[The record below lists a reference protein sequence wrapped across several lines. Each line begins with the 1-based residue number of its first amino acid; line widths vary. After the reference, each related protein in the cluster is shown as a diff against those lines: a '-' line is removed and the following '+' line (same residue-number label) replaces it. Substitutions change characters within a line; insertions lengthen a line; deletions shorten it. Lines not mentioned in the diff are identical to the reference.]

1 MPAHPCSP
9 EGGPLNEY
17 GRLVDAAGAPL
28 PRAKAIYC
36 EAFIRAGVRY
46 QHTSTIPSPNR
57 DYVPMVAELLGPG
70 DPGAESEELLLREHF

>member
-36 EAFIRAGVRY
+36 EAFIRAGVHY
-46 QHTSTIPSPNR
+46 QHTSTTLSPNR